1 MSKKEKRLSQMKPS
15 HYYVFWGIMT
25 AAVLTGQL
33 YVGTGYRI
41 MAQQT
46 SDLTD
51 LIYRALK

>member
-25 AAVLTGQL
+25 ATVLIGQL

>member
-25 AAVLTGQL
+25 AAVLIGQL